1 MPDPVFAQAS
11 RRAGRNSIK
20 GDDMMIEI
28 WTKEKYAGSEEAGF
42 IGRMAHAG
50 LKVKAARLSR
60 LYRVDGDL
68 SRAEF
73 DRLGRELLADPVS
86 ERYSL
91 KPGANG
97 FKGAWRVEVWLKD
110 SVTDVVGDSVREAVA
125 DVLGRRPERV
135 RFGRAYYAL
144 GPSAAAMEAAVRGTL
159 VNQTVNRF
167 GMEKI

>member
-1 MPDPVFAQAS
+1 M
-11 RRAGRNSIK
+11 I
-20 GDDMMIEI
+20 IEI

-42 IGRMAHAG
+42 AARMAQAG

-91 KPGANG
+91 REGANG

-110 SVTDVVGDSVREAVA
+110 SVTDVVGDSVASAIA
-125 DVLGRRPERV
+125 DLTGRRPQRV
-135 RFGRAYYAL
+135 RCGRAYYAA
-144 GPSAAAMEAAVRGTL
+144 GPAQAALRAAVVNTL
-159 VNQTVNRF
+159 VNQTVNKF
-167 GMEKI
+167 AIEKI